1 MDNVFRDIK
10 SFNQKV
16 RRLARKYGTDSIQ
29 YQQLISD
36 VERNYRGQ
44 THITKDGAI
53 QINNPKKPN
62 LNDYQKQILVKLKG
76 RKGVKEI
83 EKAAKKRLQDKG
95 ISKPTKQEIETEV
108 RAFSERQRQFDKTL
122 DLIYSH
128 ELAGDLPPDISD
140 RYNKI
145 YRHGKGAGSG
155 VSNDDIDYIEEKIQ
169 QYEEYRE
176 QLDDITVTLYNTARA
191 YGQRVPDELKLEIE
205 KAATGEMNTDDIPN
219 LIEKIQNYIDGLN
232 ENE

>member
-36 VERNYRGQ
+36 VGRNYRGQ

-53 QINNPKKPN
+53 QINNPKKSN
-62 LNDYQKQILVKLKG
+62 LNNYQKQILVKLKG

-128 ELAGDLPPDISD
+128 ELAGDLPPDIKD
-140 RYNKI
+140 TYNKI
-145 YRHGKGAGSG
+145 HRSQGSG

-176 QLDDITVTLYNTARA
+176 QLDDITVTLYNTARH
-191 YGQRVPDELKLEIE
+191 YGKRVPDELKVKIQE
-205 KAATGEMNTDDIPN
+205 AATGKMNTDDIPN
-219 LIEKIQNYIDGLN
+219 LIDDIQKYIDELN
-232 ENE
+232 ANE